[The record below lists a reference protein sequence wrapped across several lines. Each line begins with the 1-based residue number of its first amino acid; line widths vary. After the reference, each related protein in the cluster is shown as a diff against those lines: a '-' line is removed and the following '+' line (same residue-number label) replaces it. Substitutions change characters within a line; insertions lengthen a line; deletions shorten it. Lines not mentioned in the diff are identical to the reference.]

1 MKTGYFVKYFTY
13 FILALLSSNIA
24 FAKSVYVT
32 DSMKF
37 PFRSGESSTH
47 KIIRMLPSGT
57 RLKLLDKNKATGY
70 TKAETGSGAVGY
82 IPTRFTLKQPINS
95 WFLQKANK
103 KLEQL
108 EAENKQLKTDLS
120 SVQSDNKSSLTSNKS
135 LEKERNEL
143 DKELNDLRKT
153 ASNAIQ
159 LQRQRN
165 ELQER
170 VVHVERELQQL
181 KRKNQA
187 LEDSSNQDW
196 FLYGGILSFLGIF
209 FGLLIPKI
217 RWQRRTQSNWD
228 TF

>member
-1 MKTGYFVKYFTY
+1 MKYIAYLL
-13 FILALLSSNIA
+13 LALLSTNIA
-24 FAKSVYVT
+24 FAKSIYVT

-37 PFRSGESSTH
+37 PLRSGESSTH
-47 KIIRMLPSGT
+47 KIVRMLPSGT
-57 RLKLLDKNKATGY
+57 RLKLLETNKASGY
-70 TKAETGSGAVGY
+70 TKAETSSGAIGY
-82 IPTRFTLKQPINS
+82 IPTRFTLNQPINS
-95 WFLQKANK
+95 WFLERANK
-103 KLEQL
+103 KIEQIGT
-108 EAENKQLKTDLS
+108 ENKQLKADLAS
-120 SVQSDNKSSLTSNKS
+120 LQTDNKSSLSSNKS
-135 LEKERNEL
+135 LEKQRNQL
-143 DKELNDLRKT
+143 DKELNNLRKT

-217 RWQRRTQSNWD
+217 RWQRRSQSNWD

>member
-1 MKTGYFVKYFTY
+1 MKYIAY
-13 FILALLSSNIA
+13 FILTLLSSNVA

-32 DSMKF
+32 DTMKYTL
-37 PFRSGESSTH
+37 RSGPNSTY
-47 KIIRMLPSGT
+47 KVIRMLPSGT
-57 RLKLLDKNKATGY
+57 RLKLLEIDEATSY
-70 TKAETGSGAVGY
+70 SKVETNSGVIGY
-82 IPTRFTLKQPINS
+82 IPSRFTLKQPIS
-95 WFLQKANK
+95 RWFLERANK
-103 KLEQL
+103 KIEQID
-108 EAENKQLKTDLS
+108 AENKQLKADLS
-120 SVQSDNKSSLTSNKS
+120 SLQSNNQTSLSSNKS
-135 LEKERNEL
+135 LEKERNQL

-217 RWQRRTQSNWD
+217 RWQRRSQSNWD

>member
-1 MKTGYFVKYFTY
+1 VKYIAF
-13 FILALLSSNIA
+13 FLVMLSSNA
-24 FAKSVYVT
+24 ALAKSVYVT
-32 DSMKF
+32 DSMKYTL
-37 PFRSGESSTH
+37 RSGASSSH
-47 KIIRMLPSGT
+47 KVIRMLPSGT
-57 RLKLLDKNKATGY
+57 RLKLLETDKATGY
-70 TKAETGSGAVGY
+70 SKVSTNSGVVGY
-82 IPTRFTLKQPINS
+82 IPTRFTLNQPIS
-95 WFLQKANK
+95 RWFLDKANK

-108 EAENKQLKTDLS
+108 SAENKLLKTDLGALK
-120 SVQSDNKSSLTSNKS
+120 SDNKNSLSSNQS
-135 LEKERNEL
+135 LEKERNQL
-143 DKELNDLRKT
+143 DKELNNLRKT

-181 KRKNQA
+181 KRKNQT

>member
-1 MKTGYFVKYFTY
+1 VKYIAY
-13 FILALLSSNIA
+13 FIFALLSTNIA

-32 DSMKF
+32 DSMKYTL
-37 PFRSGESSTH
+37 RSGASSSH
-47 KIIRMLPSGT
+47 KVLRMLPSGT
-57 RLKLLDKNKATGY
+57 RLELLSKDATSGY
-70 TKAETGSGAVGY
+70 SKVKTNSGVVGFM
-82 IPTRFTLKQPINS
+82 PTRFTLKQPIS
-95 WFLQKANK
+95 RWFLEKANK
-103 KLEQL
+103 KIERLES
-108 EAENKQLKTDLS
+108 ENKQLKTDLGS
-120 SVQSDNKSSLTSNKS
+120 LQSDNKVSLTSNKS
-135 LEKERNEL
+135 LEKERNQL
-143 DKELNDLRKT
+143 DKELNNLRKT

-196 FLYGGILSFLGIF
+196 FLYGGILSFLGIL

>member
-1 MKTGYFVKYFTY
+1 MKYLAYLLF
-13 FILALLSSNIA
+13 ALLSSNIA
-24 FAKSVYVT
+24 LAKSVYVT
-32 DSMKF
+32 DTMKYTL
-37 PFRSGESSTH
+37 RSGASSSH
-47 KIIRMLPSGT
+47 KVLRMLPSGT
-57 RLKLLDKNKATGY
+57 RLKLLETNKDNGY
-70 TKAETGSGAVGY
+70 SKVETNSGVVGY
-82 IPTRFTLKQPINS
+82 IPSRFTLKQPIGR
-95 WFLQKANK
+95 WFLERANK
-103 KLEQL
+103 KIETIT
-108 EAENKQLKTDLS
+108 AENKQLKADLS
-120 SVQSDNKSSLTSNKS
+120 SVQSDNKSSLSSNQS
-135 LEKERNEL
+135 LEKERNQL
-143 DKELNDLRKT
+143 DKELNNLRKT

-217 RWQRRTQSNWD
+217 RWQRRAQSNWD

>member
-1 MKTGYFVKYFTY
+1 MKYT
-13 FILALLSSNIA
+13 L
-24 FAKSVYVT
+24 
-32 DSMKF
+32 
-37 PFRSGESSTH
+37 RSGASSSH
-47 KIIRMLPSGT
+47 KVIRMLPSGT
-57 RLKLLDKNKATGY
+57 RLKFIEKDASTGY
-70 TKAETGSGAVGY
+70 SKVETNSGVVGY
-82 IPTRFTLKQPINS
+82 IPTRFTLNQPIS
-95 WFLQKANK
+95 RWYLDRANK
-103 KLEQL
+103 KIEKIG
-108 EAENKQLKTDLS
+108 AENKQLKAGLTSL
-120 SVQSDNKSSLTSNKS
+120 QTDNKSSLSSNKS
-135 LEKERNEL
+135 LEKQRNQL

-217 RWQRRTQSNWD
+217 RWQRRSQGNWD